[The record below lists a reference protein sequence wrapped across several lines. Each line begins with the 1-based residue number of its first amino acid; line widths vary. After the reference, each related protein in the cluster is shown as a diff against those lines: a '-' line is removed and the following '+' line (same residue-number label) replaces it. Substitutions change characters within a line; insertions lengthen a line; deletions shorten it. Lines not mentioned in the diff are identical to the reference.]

1 MAKVNGDGQIGMDE
15 RVVENE
21 ELERALE
28 TRLRR
33 QDTLAEVRK
42 SFKTAHE
49 AVVELLKE
57 AGLADGEAIR
67 VGRFRI
73 TKRFVEGGHRE
84 FDTADRS
91 QLGFE
96 LVV

>member
-1 MAKVNGDGQIGMDE
+1 MAIDESGQIGMDE
-15 RVVENE
+15 RVIENE

-33 QDTLAEVRK
+33 QDTLTEVRK

-57 AGLADGEAIR
+57 QGLEDGEAIR
-67 VGRFRI
+67 VGRFRV
-73 TKRFVEGGHRE
+73 TKKFVEGGHRE

-96 LVV
+96 LVA